1 MTFFQVRRWGRYLLR
16 FVGSFR
22 GRRQN
27 VVVVLAST
35 PNVFYDIMRARWGR
49 YPLCCVNHPCL
60 STLST
65 LLPPFLIVVI
75 IIASF
80 LSSFLL
86 QHLVVVVAL
95 MVVVEVVVV
104 IFLLFRVIPCHPH
117 PFCHPIPCPHPHSH
131 YPSPR
136 CHPFFSLPLPLA
148 CQMVDCCVHCISSFM
163 GNQLRWLTVQ
173 FVLLL

>member
-1 MTFFQVRRWGRYLLR
+1 MIFFQVCRWGRYLLR

-22 GRRQN
+22 GRRQQ
-27 VVVVLAST
+27 VVVVLALT
-35 PNVFYDIMRARWGR
+35 PNVFYGITHARWGR
-49 YPLCCVNHPCL
+49 YPLCCVNYPCL
-60 STLST
+60 STPST

-86 QHLVVVVAL
+86 PHLIIMVVL

-104 IFLLFRVIPCHPH
+104 ILLLFRVIPCHPH
-117 PFCHPIPCPHPHSH
+117 PFCHPSPCPHHHSH

-136 CHPFFSLPLPLA
+136 CHPLSSLPLPLT
-148 CQMVDCCVHCISSFM
+148 CQTVDCCMHCILSFM
-163 GNQLRWLTVQ
+163 GDQLIWLPVK
-173 FVLLL
+173 FVLLV